1 MDKRKLILFSVAI
14 ILLVVIVVEL
24 GVFYSQMRKKK
35 SALIINP
42 LSQYSQARRSFY
54 DWDITAKQAHF
65 EVLEALPED
74 KSLKLRFIF
83 PLKYENNVVK
93 SKIRCLPEDSIIN
106 YSKGGRMNP
115 VSAVDWLT
123 PGATPPSSL
132 AEINQVLEVDDKEAS
147 ARQEVAAKPLYSLA
161 QKGDI
166 FRGVCSDETCTQINK
181 ECQLFVPYEQNN

>member
-1 MDKRKLILFSVAI
+1 MEKRKLILISAAVF
-14 ILLVVIVVEL
+14 LLAVIVVEL
-24 GVFYSQMRKKK
+24 GMFYSQTRKKK

-42 LSQYSQARRSFY
+42 LSQYSQARRPFY

-93 SKIRCLPEDSIIN
+93 SKLRCLAEDSIIN

-115 VSAVDWLT
+115 VSAVDWLAS
-123 PGATPPSSL
+123 GATPPSSL
-132 AEINQVLEVDDKEAS
+132 AEINQFLEAEDNKAS
-147 ARQEVAAKPLYSLA
+147 ARQEVAAKPLYSVA
-161 QKGDI
+161 QKGDV
-166 FRGVCSDETCTQINK
+166 FRGVCADETCTQINK
-181 ECQLFVPYEQNN
+181 ECQLFVHHE

>member
-42 LSQYSQARRSFY
+42 LSQYSQARRFFY

-74 KSLKLRFIF
+74 KSLELRFIF

-106 YSKGGRMNP
+106 YTKGGRMNL
-115 VSAVDWLT
+115 VDQLT
-123 PGATPPSSL
+123 SGAPPSSL
-132 AEINQVLEVDDKEAS
+132 AEINQVLEVDEKEALV
-147 ARQEVAAKPLYSLA
+147 RQEVAAKPLYSLA
-161 QKGDI
+161 QEGDVL
-166 FRGVCSDETCTQINK
+166 RGVCSDETCTQINK